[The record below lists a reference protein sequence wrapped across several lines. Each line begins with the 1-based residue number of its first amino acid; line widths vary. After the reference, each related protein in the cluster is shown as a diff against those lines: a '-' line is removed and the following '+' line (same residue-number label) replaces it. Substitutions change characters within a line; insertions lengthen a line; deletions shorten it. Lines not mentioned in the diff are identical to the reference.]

1 MQYIYI
7 FQNLSVTTDNIY
19 ILLNKV
25 WLFGDRNTVCAK
37 HKLSY

>member
-7 FQNLSVTTDNIY
+7 FQNLSVTTDNY